1 MANAIER
8 NLYGTGFSPLS
19 ISNKK
24 YAEAQEMLANK
35 ENGLFAIYQEDGSVV
50 SAEYL
55 TRCKEHLKDVIAK
68 CQKDG
73 TVGKIF
79 KIRPDDKLVQS
90 VKSTTNLFNN
100 QIDIYTGYDPFTFL
114 RLDMDVDC
122 FHKNDLGFFDP
133 ENVTITMNFTLKVND
148 VEHSYEITEKLL
160 KLNQMAYL
168 ISYDDFDGEYDPSNW
183 NVYGFRMNSIN
194 VNMPN
199 VLDSNT
205 AFIVQDILF
214 VLH

>member
-100 QIDIYTGYDPFTFL
+100 QIG
-114 RLDMDVDC
+114 RAHV
-122 FHKNDLGFFDP
+122 
-133 ENVTITMNFTLKVND
+133 
-148 VEHSYEITEKLL
+148 
-160 KLNQMAYL
+160 
-168 ISYDDFDGEYDPSNW
+168 
-183 NVYGFRMNSIN
+183 
-194 VNMPN
+194 
-199 VLDSNT
+199 
-205 AFIVQDILF
+205 
-214 VLH
+214 